1 MSEIR
6 VNNLSNESSTGGP
19 TITGIT
25 TFSGTNFF
33 VPPVGNTAQRP
44 QDPQKGA
51 LRFNTDTKHLE
62 YYRGDDI
69 GWSEIEASNDE
80 LGGGTG
86 SNTGFG
92 TRALFLNGFNG
103 SGNQVNTI
111 DYVTISTLGDAQDF
125 GDSTYKAFQDGV
137 CSSRTRSFTLG
148 GSLAAGQTEDIS
160 TNVFSSLGNGVK
172 FGELTD
178 KNYGNKAVSDATRGI
193 SAGGEGPSPSAGMNM
208 MEYITMA
215 STGEAK
221 DFGDLSGLRIGLFS
235 TMNSTRGF
243 FIGGRTASPGTV
255 ALHNNIDYVTIQTTG
270 NATDFGDLYL
280 AASSG
285 GISGCVCNAT
295 RGFVVGG
302 YNYPSNPYPAFNTIQ
317 YITTATL
324 GNSQDFGDLVTART
338 GSGICSSP
346 IRGVVAGGSAPSL
359 TNSIEYFSIVTAGN
373 ALDFGDITEARRTVA
388 GASNGHGGL

>member
-19 TITGIT
+19 TISGIT

-62 YYRGDDI
+62 YFKGDTI
-69 GWSEIEASNDE
+69 GWTEIEASNEE

-111 DYVTISTLGDAQDF
+111 DYITISTLGDAQDF

-221 DFGDLSGLRIGLFS
+221 DFGDLTS
-235 TMNSTRGF
+235 TANTDTAAMACSPTRAAIFHSDTSTPNV
-243 FIGGRTASPGTV
+243 TNT
-255 ALHNNIDYVTIQTTG
+255 IDCVQIMTTG
-270 NATDFGDLYL
+270 NAVDFGDTTTGDVWGK
-280 AASSG
+280 G
-285 GISGCVCNAT
+285 GT
-295 RGFVVGG
+295 
-302 YNYPSNPYPAFNTIQ
+302 
-317 YITTATL
+317 
-324 GNSQDFGDLVTART
+324 
-338 GSGICSSP
+338 
-346 IRGVVAGGSAPSL
+346 
-359 TNSIEYFSIVTAGN
+359 
-373 ALDFGDITEARRTVA
+373 
-388 GASNGHGGL
+388 SNGHGGLG